1 MLTYAFDLLYAIYEE
16 AGYEAAEIPS
26 LILQKNLYGIELDP
40 RAGALAAFAL
50 TMKAR
55 GRHRRFFA
63 RQIAPNI
70 CVLENVGFEAE
81 ELRDYVDV
89 VGRDLFTALL
99 RATLTQ
105 FEEADNFGSLIQ
117 PELQDV
123 ETVRQ
128 HLEAQD
134 ISGNLLLKST
144 HDRVMTVLRM
154 ADYLSPKYHV
164 VVANPLYMGSNGM
177 NGRLSVFA
185 KDHFPDSKTDLFAM
199 FMEKTLA
206 MTVKNGYMAMIN
218 MQSWMFL
225 TSFEK
230 LRGKLLTHST
240 LLSMAH
246 LGERGFD
253 SIGGA
258 VVSTTAFVFFAKER
272 HKDHKG
278 DFVRLVNGRNEEE
291 KANQFKDTIKDLG
304 SGWFYQASASDFEKI
319 PGNPIFIGFLQ
330 NDRALQQR
338 KIV

>member
-1 MLTYAFDLLYAIYEE
+1 
-16 AGYEAAEIPS
+16 
-26 LILQKNLYGIELDP
+26 
-40 RAGALAAFAL
+40 
-50 TMKAR
+50 MKAR

-81 ELRDYVDV
+81 ELRDYVDA
-89 VGRDLFTALL
+89 VGRDLFTAPL

-164 VVANPLYMGSNGM
+164 VVANPPYMGSKGM

-185 KDHFPDSKTDLFAM
+185 KDIS
-199 FMEKTLA
+199 
-206 MTVKNGYMAMIN
+206 
-218 MQSWMFL
+218 L
-225 TSFEK
+225 TARPTS
-230 LRGKLLTHST
+230 
-240 LLSMAH
+240 
-246 LGERGFD
+246 
-253 SIGGA
+253 
-258 VVSTTAFVFFAKER
+258 
-272 HKDHKG
+272 
-278 DFVRLVNGRNEEE
+278 
-291 KANQFKDTIKDLG
+291 
-304 SGWFYQASASDFEKI
+304 
-319 PGNPIFIGFLQ
+319 LQ
-330 NDRALQQR
+330 CLWR
-338 KIV
+338 KRWP